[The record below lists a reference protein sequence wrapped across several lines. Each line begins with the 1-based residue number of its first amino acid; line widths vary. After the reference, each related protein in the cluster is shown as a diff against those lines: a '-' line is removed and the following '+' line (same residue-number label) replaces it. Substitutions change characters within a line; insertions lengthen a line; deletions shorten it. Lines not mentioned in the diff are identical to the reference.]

1 MKMTRCG
8 QRRAALQLS
17 PERRESPRLCHRRN
31 IPGLLPGLGR
41 RMAAPRCFFR
51 LAQAEMFWRILR
63 GRTKLLRRRQGDR
76 QRRSP
81 TTSDYVA
88 TSARSAWVVRPDE
101 LQSRVEP
108 FCEAEITHQWFAAI
122 IEQNVSRFKIAMEN
136 SPAVGVFDSAR
147 YLRHQ
152 LHTLSRF
159 ARTSRLCV
167 VQASARREFHTEK
180 RKAVLAFAYLIY
192 RKDVRMI

>member
-101 LQSRVEP
+101 LQSRV
-108 FCEAEITHQWFAAI
+108 H
-122 IEQNVSRFKIAMEN
+122 R
-136 SPAVGVFDSAR
+136 
-147 YLRHQ
+147 
-152 LHTLSRF
+152 
-159 ARTSRLCV
+159 
-167 VQASARREFHTEK
+167 ASAPDQSRELPRTHS
-180 RKAVLAFAYLIY
+180 APLVH
-192 RKDVRMI
+192 VRGSAHKSSPNLDRPSV